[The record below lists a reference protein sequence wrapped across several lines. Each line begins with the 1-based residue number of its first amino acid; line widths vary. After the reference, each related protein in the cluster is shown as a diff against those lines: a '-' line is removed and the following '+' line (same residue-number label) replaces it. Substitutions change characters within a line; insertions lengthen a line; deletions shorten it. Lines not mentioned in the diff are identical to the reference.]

1 MSTLTRRHLLG
12 ITAAAGLGS
21 LAACTGATA
30 PATQSTPTSVA
41 TGPIDGTGK
50 KLRFF
55 TYEAVQTVDM
65 VKAVLA
71 DYDKKYG
78 STTTVDNLPG
88 SGAAVY
94 PDKLRTE
101 LLGGSGPDV
110 WRIWGGQI
118 GAPYAKAKQSLDLSA
133 YAKKYG
139 WGDKV
144 NAQALKAMNFY
155 GMQAGAPYLM
165 RGLGGWYNK
174 AVLTKAGVS
183 AFSMIYDEL
192 EAMNDKVVAT
202 GVIPLA
208 TGGKYGWHVMRL
220 FEYLLEVTAG
230 PELHDKLLD
239 GSESWDRKEVTDA
252 FGLFKKWQDKKW
264 LPNGVLGLDPADI
277 EPSYVQGTSAYTIT
291 GAWTEVNAIQS
302 AKADTANFGNFILPT
317 PHSVK
322 RHSGFVEGLMINAR
336 SANPDLAAQLID
348 FFISP
353 ESQKAMK
360 VSSSTVKG
368 AEPSATDYPLSVDWL
383 KKSGANPFYVI
394 QDQAFPKKEA
404 DGYFAIQSDVL
415 QGTTAPADAAKKMQA
430 IIAAWQK

>member
-1 MSTLTRRHLLG
+1 MSITAPPRHHTASLTRG
-12 ITAAAGLGS
+12 
-21 LAACTGATA
+21 CTGARTRDA
-30 PATQSTPTSVA
+30 STPTSVA

-183 AFSMIYDEL
+183 QVRLARD
-192 EAMNDKVVAT
+192 A
-202 GVIPLA
+202 PLRVPA
-208 TGGKYGWHVMRL
+208 GG
-220 FEYLLEVTAG
+220 
-230 PELHDKLLD
+230 
-239 GSESWDRKEVTDA
+239 DRR
-252 FGLFKKWQDKKW
+252 
-264 LPNGVLGLDPADI
+264 
-277 EPSYVQGTSAYTIT
+277 T
-291 GAWTEVNAIQS
+291 GAARQVARRLRILGSKGSDRRVRSVQEVAGQEVAAERRARPRS
-302 AKADTANFGNFILPT
+302 R
-317 PHSVK
+317 
-322 RHSGFVEGLMINAR
+322 RH
-336 SANPDLAAQLID
+336 
-348 FFISP
+348 
-353 ESQKAMK
+353 
-360 VSSSTVKG
+360 
-368 AEPSATDYPLSVDWL
+368 
-383 KKSGANPFYVI
+383 
-394 QDQAFPKKEA
+394 
-404 DGYFAIQSDVL
+404 
-415 QGTTAPADAAKKMQA
+415 
-430 IIAAWQK
+430 